1 MVAAKAPGFQ
11 LPFFICHLKRYCNVM
26 PIYSPS
32 GHSTLVFCKVERDNS
47 SLFREKSDTVL
58 KVEAKKWVTIHDIT
72 ILIYCK
78 IDDVLLEDFL
88 F

>member
-1 MVAAKAPGFQ
+1 
-11 LPFFICHLKRYCNVM
+11 M

-47 SLFREKSDTVL
+47 GLFREKKTIRFL
-58 KVEAKKWVTIHDIT
+58 KVEAKKWVTIHNIT